1 MATKVDELIVEIKA
15 ETKSLRKGLDG
26 VNKKLNTANAQ
37 AKKSVTSFASLGK
50 VFATIGLAKLGGQ
63 IVSTSRTFQ
72 DLEATLRAI
81 TGSGESAA
89 MSMDLIRKF
98 TMGTTFQLENVSQAF
113 ITMLNAGITPTSETM
128 KDFGN
133 IAAAFGKDITQI
145 AQAAFNATTGEME
158 MLKQFGIK
166 AKQEGDKITMI
177 FREQE
182 TVIGKNSTEIVGFLR
197 KIAQENFATALEERL
212 NTVSGVFSNLGDM
225 VAETFTSIGEG
236 GLNEVLTTTGKS
248 ILEMA
253 DDFKKAGHVI
263 GVLFK
268 GAFDVLGS
276 AVKLVVDNMRV
287 LLLVLGTY
295 AAFKAPV
302 VATLLFTKAIQGLN
316 KGMIALR
323 ATMLAVSRSPFFAVI
338 TAGILGAELLLPELL
353 DELIEKIKSF
363 AEALGEKLGLTEAM
377 KDLLEE
383 FKTTEKTTEELDA
396 EMVALAEQM
405 AKNAKAAENLAVTFG
420 DELKQAVISTSN
432 SFTNDFVNALMDGQN
447 ALNSFRDFAK
457 NMVSQIISIFLQMA
471 VVNRIL
477 NAVFQLSGNS
487 RLPEITSFPSFGGGG
502 GGGINP
508 VNPFNPN
515 VQSPTGAPMTFGA
528 GGGSVQP
535 RRPMVVGERGAEIF
549 VPNVGGRLMNNADS
563 RGVGGGGLV
572 VNQQISFSTGVVPTV
587 RAEVSKMLPQIADVT
602 KFAVLEAAQR
612 GGSFRKG
619 LQGA

>member
-26 VNKKLNTANAQ
+26 VNSKLDRANKT
-37 AKKSVTSFASLGK
+37 AKKSITSFASLGK
-50 VFATIGLAKLGGQ
+50 VFATIGLARLGGQ

-113 ITMLNAGITPTSETM
+113 ITMLNAGITPTSDTL

-253 DDFKKAGHVI
+253 DDFKKAGHVV

-268 GAFDVLGS
+268 KAFDLLGS
-276 AVKLVVDNMRV
+276 AVKLVVDNMRT
-287 LLLVLGTY
+287 LLLVLGAY

-302 VATLLFTKAIQGLN
+302 VATMLFTKAIQNAN
-316 KGMIALR
+316 KAVIFLR
-323 ATMLAVSRSPFFAVI
+323 ASMLAASRSPMFTAI
-338 TAGILGAELLLPELL
+338 TLAIIGL
-353 DELIEKIKSF
+353 DKFTNVLDDVIEKIKQT
-363 AEALGEKLGLTEAM
+363 AEALGEKLGLTQAM
-377 KDLLEE
+377 KDLLAE

-405 AKNAKAAENLAVTFG
+405 AKNAKAAENLAVTFD
-420 DELKQAVISTSN
+420 DELKQAVVSTSN
-432 SFTNDFVNALMDGQN
+432 SFTNDFVNSLMEGQN
-447 ALNSFRDFAK
+447 ALSSFKDFAR
-457 NMVSQIISIFLQMA
+457 NMVSQIISIFLQME

-477 NAVFQLSGNS
+477 AA
-487 RLPEITSFPSFGGGG
+487 IFPSFTGTVGTGLFKGGGG
-502 GGGINP
+502 GGGLNLVDPI
-508 VNPFNPN
+508 NPN
-515 VQSPTGAPMTFGA
+515 VQSPTGAPMTFAA
-528 GGGSVQP
+528 GGGAVQP

-549 VPNVGGRLMNNADS
+549 VPNVGGRIMNHADS
-563 RGVGGGGLV
+563 KSVGGGGLV

-587 RAEVSKMLPQIADVT
+587 RA
-602 KFAVLEAAQR
+602 
-612 GGSFRKG
+612 
-619 LQGA
+619 

>member
-26 VNKKLNTANAQ
+26 VNSKLDRANKT
-37 AKKSVTSFASLGK
+37 AKKSITSFASLGK
-50 VFATIGLAKLGGQ
+50 VFATIGLARLGGQ

-113 ITMLNAGITPTSETM
+113 ITMLNAGITPTSDTL

-253 DDFKKAGHVI
+253 DDFKKAGHVV

-268 GAFDVLGS
+268 KAFDLLGS
-276 AVKLVVDNMRV
+276 AVKLVVDNMRT
-287 LLLVLGTY
+287 LLLVLGAY

-302 VATLLFTKAIQGLN
+302 VATMLFTKAIQNAN
-316 KGMIALR
+316 KAVIFLR
-323 ATMLAVSRSPFFAVI
+323 ASMLAASRSPMFTAI
-338 TAGILGAELLLPELL
+338 TLAIIGL
-353 DELIEKIKSF
+353 DKFTNVLDDVIEKIKQT
-363 AEALGEKLGLTEAM
+363 AEALGEKLGLTQAM
-377 KDLLEE
+377 KDLLAE

-405 AKNAKAAENLAVTFG
+405 AKNAKAAENLAVTFD
-420 DELKQAVISTSN
+420 DELKQAVVSTSN
-432 SFTNDFVNALMDGQN
+432 SFTNDFVNSLMEGQN
-447 ALNSFRDFAK
+447 ALSSFKDFAR
-457 NMVSQIISIFLQMA
+457 NMVSQIISIFLQME

-477 NAVFQLSGNS
+477 AA
-487 RLPEITSFPSFGGGG
+487 IFPSF
-502 GGGINP
+502 
-508 VNPFNPN
+508 
-515 VQSPTGAPMTFGA
+515 TGT
-528 GGGSVQP
+528 
-535 RRPMVVGERGAEIF
+535 VG
-549 VPNVGGRLMNNADS
+549 
-563 RGVGGGGLV
+563 
-572 VNQQISFSTGVVPTV
+572 TG
-587 RAEVSKMLPQIADVT
+587 
-602 KFAVLEAAQR
+602 
-612 GGSFRKG
+612 
-619 LQGA
+619 

>member
-26 VNKKLNTANAQ
+26 VNSKLDRANKT
-37 AKKSVTSFASLGK
+37 AKKSITSFASLGK
-50 VFATIGLAKLGGQ
+50 VFATIGLARLGGQ

-287 LLLVLGTY
+287 LLLVLGAY

-316 KGMIALR
+316 KSMIALK

-338 TAGILGAELLLPELL
+338 TAGILGVELLIPELL
-353 DELIEKIKSF
+353 DELVEKIKSF
-363 AEALGEKLGLTEAM
+363 AEALGDKLGLTQAM
-377 KDLLEE
+377 KDLLAE
-383 FKTTEKTTEELDA
+383 FKTTEKSTEELDA

-405 AKNAKAAENLAVTFG
+405 AKNAKAAENLAVTFD

-432 SFTNDFVNALMDGQN
+432 SFTNEFVNSLMDGQN
-447 ALNSFRDFAK
+447 ALSSFKDFAR
-457 NMVSQIISIFLQMA
+457 NMVSQIISIFLQME

-477 NAVFQLSGNS
+477 AA
-487 RLPEITSFPSFGGGG
+487 IFPSFTGTVGTGLFKGGGG
-502 GGGINP
+502 GGGLNLVDPI
-508 VNPFNPN
+508 NPN
-515 VQSPTGAPMTFGA
+515 VQSPTGAPMMFGA

-549 VPNVGGRLMNNADS
+549 VPNVGGRLMNHADS
-563 RGVGGGGLV
+563 KGVGGGGLV